1 ELGGAWVKF
10 ESGATVSKV
19 SFPSDYKYSTIIM
32 ENLPANTSRLC
43 VIKLLAAAVTTKTP
57 VVELRILSQRE
68 QNTCSAIVKSGDIS
82 SIERA
87 CSKLNS
93 LAPSPGFKA
102 SIEPIKL
109 PASQSPY
116 QVHCRKVHCAWN
128 RPTRRANLV
137 FGDKTTALSA
147 YKHLEARECNILGS
161 NISASYPYSQKD
173 QRKWVVKLEGL
184 SDATN
189 EQDIIMAIPKF
200 DRPQTVHLGE
210 PSYVPDPDRDSGI
223 VKSMLLKLGPL
234 EQWSVSSD
242 TGAKRFNAYATFLY
256 ESSARDAVSTL
267 KDTPLSFNE
276 TTKLSV
282 ALVASAQFKIQAKVY
297 NAVSPQ
303 IDELKTVWMRQRIGV
318 SEILLKYPFRMLKLE
333 CEDHKLMV
341 QAKTALEK
349 VVSGQIVKMDGKD
362 FRFGNFR
369 QNGTGLKHIKLIE
382 DSFKVVIIPDMRK
395 SQFRVFGPE
404 EYSQSTLDKITTML
418 QDCTPEGHTMA
429 SGKGSISEME
439 CPSCLCELEDPIRM
453 SCGHIYCSDC
463 FIQMCEAEK
472 TATKEFRIRC
482 VKATDAR
489 GSICQKPFSL
499 SEIQEHLP
507 VEAFEAVLEKSFESY
522 ISRHPGDFTY
532 CQTPDCNQ
540 VYRNSPPGPER
551 PDTFTCKQC
560 LVSICTFCHTS
571 HPGKPCDE
579 AKRIAKRIGKSILS
593 DETKKAL
600 GIKSCPNC
608 SMLMEKRDG
617 CNHMTCKCGA
627 HVCWVCLMSFNDGE
641 ACYTHMTKAHGGY

>member
-1 ELGGAWVKF
+1 
-10 ESGATVSKV
+10 
-19 SFPSDYKYSTIIM
+19 
-32 ENLPANTSRLC
+32 
-43 VIKLLAAAVTTKTP
+43 
-57 VVELRILSQRE
+57 
-68 QNTCSAIVKSGDIS
+68 
-82 SIERA
+82 
-87 CSKLNS
+87 
-93 LAPSPGFKA
+93 
-102 SIEPIKL
+102 
-109 PASQSPY
+109 
-116 QVHCRKVHCAWN
+116 
-128 RPTRRANLV
+128 
-137 FGDKTTALSA
+137 
-147 YKHLEARECNILGS
+147 
-161 NISASYPYSQKD
+161 
-173 QRKWVVKLEGL
+173 
-184 SDATN
+184 
-189 EQDIIMAIPKF
+189 MAIPKF

-418 QDCTPEGHTMA
+418 QDCTPEGHVIELNSADFRWVLRGGLRLLKSRLGEGKVYVKISTSKTRRLFIRGSKEDYNNAVAIIASKQTMA